1 MRLDG
6 TALAHDSLLPHPAL
20 SGGLERPTS
29 RSLCTPPHPRFT
41 LYSQLPRTSPSG
53 SRPGT
58 GCQRAGA
65 HVPTTQQD
73 GGGHDVSLMNFLS
86 TFLHLQLIDI
96 SSDDF
101 QQPIRSRPF
110 PKIFPKIGRR
120 CSPPIRSQEICE
132 ICHLRLIWSNL
143 SHSTTSV

>member
-1 MRLDG
+1 M
-6 TALAHDSLLPHPAL
+6 TSSLAPPTLSLFFWPSPTHPSLLFFRIAL
-20 SGGLERPTS
+20 PTLFRPFSEDFPKIFPKMTS
-29 RSLCTPPHPRFT
+29 SSEIW
-41 LYSQLPRTSPSG
+41 SQVS
-53 SRPGT
+53 
-58 GCQRAGA
+58 
-65 HVPTTQQD
+65 
-73 GGGHDVSLMNFLS
+73 HDVSLMNFLS
-86 TFLHLQLIDI
+86 IFLHLQLIDI